1 MGSREWLEQFINL
14 YYSEPCLWN
23 TKDKNYFNRDLK
35 RSAYSKLIEHLK
47 LVDSNAN
54 KAGVIKKINNIRSTY
69 KKERTKVANS
79 KKSGAGT
86 DEVYVPKLWY
96 FSMLLF
102 LDEQDV
108 ARHSRSNMDNDSTDN
123 EEMEG
128 ESPAGTQSTTPSPT
142 QANAQMFEEEQSQA
156 TQSQAPLQS
165 TEQPI
170 SNSATQSTSTERTS
184 FKRKRSKT
192 TENEKL
198 TTEVLQ
204 TVQNHFKKPT
214 ATNDRFDIF
223 GANVAA
229 KLRDLTKHQRILAQ
243 KNYK

>member
-1 MGSREWLEQFINL
+1 
-14 YYSEPCLWN
+14 
-23 TKDKNYFNRDLK
+23 
-35 RSAYSKLIEHLK
+35 
-47 LVDSNAN
+47 
-54 KAGVIKKINNIRSTY
+54 
-69 KKERTKVANS
+69 
-79 KKSGAGT
+79 
-86 DEVYVPKLWY
+86 
-96 FSMLLF
+96 MLLF

-170 SNSATQSTSTERTS
+170 SNSATQSTSTGRTS

-192 TENEKL
+192 TENEKI

-204 TVQNHFKKPT
+204 TVQNHLKKPT

-229 KLRDLTKHQRILAQ
+229 KLRDLTKHQRILAEKIINETLFHAEMENLTMSHQ
-243 KNYK
+243 VIDSNNIGSTRNYANNFPLPVSHTPNYCNTSPSVTNSSPVPSAISDEYQNPQDSAASYLTQFNIQNL